1 MRFLRLPLAS
11 IRHYATVSPYPI
23 SLRPSI
29 HEIQSGRLTKKNVQA
44 GLEAFQR
51 DGVVVLENVVH
62 HREDPLGSRRGW
74 VSLSPNL
81 SEQQSDWCTGHS
93 TIILGTYNKPHPSDP
108 TSSTKAS
115 SSTPSPPNSPLP
127 FLAGHRSYRL
137 YRETLL
143 SRWRVAKV
151 SRFIPMPISHIRACR
166 LLV

>member
-62 HREDPLGSRRGW
+62 HRAIDKLNATMQEDAKILLARG
-74 VSLSPNL
+74 
-81 SEQQSDWCTGHS
+81 EDG
-93 TIILGTYNKPHPSDP
+93 
-108 TSSTKAS
+108 
-115 SSTPSPPNSPLP
+115 
-127 FLAGHRSYRL
+127 
-137 YRETLL
+137 
-143 SRWRVAKV
+143 
-151 SRFIPMPISHIRACR
+151 
-166 LLV
+166 